1 MTAPIHGFVLGKFM
15 PPHAGH
21 MYLCDF
27 AAGLCDQLTIL
38 VCSLDR
44 EPIPGKL
51 RHDWMSTLYP
61 NARVLHYDRDIPQDP
76 SEHPRFWDIWRELI
90 HSIHPEPI
98 HRVFASDEYGLRL
111 GQELGAEYWPADPE
125 RVCRP
130 VSGTRIRQNPIAH
143 WSMIAPPARPYFT
156 RTIVLHGPES
166 TGKSV
171 LGQTLADKL
180 GGAYVPEF
188 GRTWCELYGTECSAQ
203 DLRNIAAGQAAGV
216 EAARRTAEGLVFS
229 DTDGLITE
237 VWSQMMLGRSVFDP
251 APEPE
256 GDLYLLTD
264 IDQPWIDDGT
274 RVYGDDADRRR
285 FMDLSIEALE
295 RRGVDYVR
303 LSGDWDVRERTALAV
318 IRDRFPQ
325 LCRER

>member
-1 MTAPIHGFVLGKFM
+1 MTTPVHGFVLGKFM

-38 VCSLDR
+38 VCSLER

-51 RHDWMSTLYP
+51 RHEWMSALYP
-61 NARVLHYDRDIPQDP
+61 DARVLHFDRDVPQEP
-76 SEHPRFWDIWRELI
+76 SESPDFWDIWRELVR
-90 HSIHPEPI
+90 SVHPEPI
-98 HRVFASDEYGLRL
+98 HRVFASEDYGLRL
-111 GQELGAEYWPADPE
+111 AQELGAEFWPADPE
-125 RVCRP
+125 RACRL
-130 VSGTRIRQNPIAH
+130 VSGTQIRQAPMAH

-171 LGQTLADKL
+171 LGQELAQVL
-180 GGAYVPEF
+180 GGSYVPEF

-203 DLRNIAAGQAAGV
+203 DLRNIADGQSAAI
-216 EAARRTAEGLVFS
+216 EAARRTAEGFVIS
-229 DTDGLITE
+229 DTDGLLTE
-237 VWSQMMLGRSVFDP
+237 VWSDMMLGRSVFDP

-285 FMDLSIEALE
+285 FMDLSVEVLE

-303 LSGDWDVRERTALAV
+303 LSGDWDDRRRTAIDA
-318 IRDRFPQ
+318 IRARFPTH
-325 LCRER
+325 CRHE

>member
-51 RHDWMSTLYP
+51 RHEWMSALYP

-90 HSIHPEPI
+90 RSIHPEPI

-111 GQELGAEYWPADPE
+111 GQELGAEFWPADPE

-130 VSGTRIRQNPIAH
+130 VSGTQIRQNPIAH

-237 VWSQMMLGRSVFDP
+237 VWSQMMLGRSVFEP

-285 FMDLSIEALE
+285 FMELSIEALE

-303 LSGDWDVRERTALAV
+303 LSGDWDVRERTALAA

>member
-1 MTAPIHGFVLGKFM
+1 MSAPINGFVLGKFM

-51 RHDWMSTLYP
+51 RHEWMSALYP
-61 NARVLHYDRDIPQDP
+61 NARVLHYDRDIPQEP
-76 SEHPRFWDIWRELI
+76 SEHPHFWDIWRELI
-90 HSIHPEPI
+90 RSVHPEPI
-98 HRVFASDEYGLRL
+98 HRVFASEDYGLRL
-111 GQELGAEYWPADPE
+111 SQELGAAFWPADIE
-125 RVCRP
+125 RVSRP
-130 VSGTRIRQNPIAH
+130 VSGTQIRQAPIAH
-143 WSMIAPPARPYFT
+143 WSQIAPPAQPWFT

-171 LGQTLADKL
+171 LGQELAQVL
-180 GGAYVPEF
+180 GGSYVSEF

-203 DLRNIAAGQAAGV
+203 DLRNIADGQAAAI
-216 EAARRTAEGLVFS
+216 EAARRTAEGFVIS
-229 DTDGLITE
+229 DTDGLLTE
-237 VWSQMMLGRSVFDP
+237 VWSDMMLGRSVFDT
-251 APEPE
+251 AREPE

-285 FMDLSIEALE
+285 FMDLSVEALE

-303 LSGDWDVRERTALAV
+303 LSGDWDDRRRTAIDA
-318 IRDRFPQ
+318 IRTRFPM
-325 LCRER
+325 LCRHE